1 MDVEMYLSKT
11 YPMVKN
17 KIKKA
22 LRKLKSIKIQLS
34 LRVKLKKYRQTED
47 DFVYIKPYFTSETK
61 AILSKVHIKKIISE
75 LNKEVASRLEFL
87 HHGSNWNLVKIYS
100 LELKIVKYAPILGG
114 CKKGNLPNFLKN
126 KHCLLDLSSPE
137 NKCFLYAVAAGIL
150 QPPAKHA
157 FCVSQYKTLVENFN
171 MNGIRLL
178 MTLDSIQLFEE

>member
-1 MDVEMYLSKT
+1 MDVEMYLSKS

-22 LRKLKSIKIQLS
+22 LRKLKSLKIQLS

-61 AILSKVHIKKIISE
+61 GILSKVHIKRIISE
-75 LNKEVASRLEFL
+75 LTKEVASRLETFL

-100 LELKIVKYAPILGG
+100 LELKIVKYAPIFGG
-114 CKKGNLPNFLKN
+114 CKQGNLPKFLKN

-137 NKCFLYAVAAGIL
+137 NQCFLYAVAAGI
-150 QPPAKHA
+150 QPKATHA
-157 FCVSQYKTLVENFN
+157 SRMGQYKTLVENFN
-171 MNGIRLL
+171 TN
-178 MTLDSIQLFEE
+178 